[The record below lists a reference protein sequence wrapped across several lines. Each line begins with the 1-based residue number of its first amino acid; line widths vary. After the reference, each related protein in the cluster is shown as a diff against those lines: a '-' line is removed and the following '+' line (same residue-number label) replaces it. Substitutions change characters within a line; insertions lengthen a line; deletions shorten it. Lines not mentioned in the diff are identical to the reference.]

1 MKLSK
6 LTSKDVINDVDGN
19 KLGKIHDAEIDTL
32 TGKITSIKI
41 KDGLRIAGF
50 LSSKSGYTIP
60 WNKILKIGKDV
71 IIVDLNESDQNVKKE
86 NK

>member
-6 LTSKDVINDVDGN
+6 LTSKDVINDIDGN

-41 KDGLRIAGF
+41 KDGLRITSF
-50 LSSKSGYTIP
+50 LNSKSGYTVP
-60 WNKILKIGKDV
+60 WSKIVKIGGDV
-71 IIVDLNESDQNVKKE
+71 IIVDLDESEQIVKKD